1 MVVENFCTNIYHFPR
16 YLMDERKYNH
26 IDPFDDGIYE
36 TGRTCPPKRHGG
48 LIAFL
53 LILVITL
60 GGITSALGIMNIRM
74 FQQLSE
80 NASEDAYTIS
90 FSGQTGSSTP
100 SIAETEPETQET
112 QEATTA
118 AYGNETLT
126 IAQTPEALPNVA
138 GESMSWQEI
147 YKKNI
152 PSVVSIICT
161 TSSGSASGTGVVLS
175 EGGYI
180 VTNCHVVAD
189 AVNVTVLLSDDRSF
203 PAQVIGSDTVSDLA
217 VLHID
222 AEDLTAAEFGD
233 SSSVCVGDAV
243 AAIGDPLG
251 VELRGSLTDGI
262 ISAINRD
269 VTVEG
274 RTMTLIQTNAA
285 LNSGNSGGPLI
296 NCYGQVI
303 GINTMKI
310 SSFIDSA
317 GVEGLGFAIPSA
329 TVKEIVDQLIS
340 CGYVSG
346 RPTLGM
352 SCEELSTI
360 YRRYYRL
367 PAGLFINGVD
377 ENSPAAAAG
386 IARGDMLLS
395 IDDTEITTVDALNA
409 ILYSHDVGDSVTA
422 VIYRNGKRYQVSLT
436 LAEAKG

>member
-1 MVVENFCTNIYHFPR
+1 
-16 YLMDERKYNH
+16 MDERKYNYT
-26 IDPFDDGIYE
+26 DPFDDGIYE

-48 LIAFL
+48 VIAFL

-60 GGITSALGIMNIRM
+60 GGVTSALGIMNIRM
-74 FQQLSE
+74 FQQLQES
-80 NASEDAYTIS
+80 ASEDTYSIS
-90 FSGQTGSSTP
+90 FSGQVDNSTP
-100 SIAETEPETQET
+100 VLAETDPTEQSTVF
-112 QEATTA
+112 
-118 AYGNETLT
+118 GNETLT
-126 IAQTPEALPNVA
+126 IAQSPEGKANIA
-138 GESMSWQEI
+138 GEENMSWQDI
-147 YKKNI
+147 YTKNI
-152 PSVVSIICT
+152 PSVVSITCT
-161 TSSGSASGTGVVLS
+161 LTGGSSSGTGVIVS
-175 EGGYI
+175 ENGYI

-203 PAQVIGSDTVSDLA
+203 SAQVVGSDAVSDLA

-222 AEDLTAAEFGD
+222 ATDLTPAEFGD
-233 SSSVCVGDAV
+233 SASLRVGDAV

-251 VELRGSLTDGI
+251 IELRGSFTDGI

-340 CGYVSG
+340 CGYVAG

-352 SCEELSTI
+352 DCEELSTI

-367 PAGLFINGVD
+367 PSGLFINSVD
-377 ENSPAAAAG
+377 ADSPAASAG

-395 IDDTEITTVDALNA
+395 IDGTEVTTLDALNSV
-409 ILYSHDVGDSVTA
+409 LYTHDAGDSVTA
-422 VIYRNGKRYQVSLT
+422 IIYRGGKRYQVELT

>member
-1 MVVENFCTNIYHFPR
+1 
-16 YLMDERKYNH
+16 MDERKYNYT
-26 IDPFDDGIYE
+26 DPFDDGIYE

-48 LIAFL
+48 VIAFL

-60 GGITSALGIMNIRM
+60 GGVTSALGIMNIRM
-74 FQQLSE
+74 FQQLQES
-80 NASEDAYTIS
+80 ASEDTYSIS
-90 FSGQTGSSTP
+90 FSGQVDDSTP
-100 SIAETEPETQET
+100 VLAETDPTEQSTVF
-112 QEATTA
+112 
-118 AYGNETLT
+118 GNETLT
-126 IAQTPEALPNVA
+126 ISQSPEAKANIA
-138 GESMSWQEI
+138 GEENMSWQDI
-147 YKKNI
+147 YAKNI
-152 PSVVSIICT
+152 TSVVSITCT
-161 TSSGSASGTGVVLS
+161 LTSGSSSGTGVILS
-175 EGGYI
+175 SNGYI

-203 PAQVIGSDTVSDLA
+203 SAQVIGSDAVSDLA

-222 AEDLTAAEFGD
+222 ATDLTPAEFGD
-233 SSSVCVGDAV
+233 SSTIRVGDAV

-251 VELRGSLTDGI
+251 IEFRGSFTDGI

-317 GVEGLGFAIPSA
+317 GVEGLGFAIPST

-340 CGYVSG
+340 CGYVAG

-352 SCEELSTI
+352 DCEELSTI

-367 PAGLFINGVD
+367 PSGLFINSVD
-377 ENSPAAAAG
+377 ADSPAANAG

-395 IDDTEITTVDALNA
+395 LDGTEVTTLDVLNS
-409 ILYSHDVGDSVTA
+409 ILYSHNAGDSVTA
-422 VIYRNGKRYQVSLT
+422 IIYRGGKRYQVELT